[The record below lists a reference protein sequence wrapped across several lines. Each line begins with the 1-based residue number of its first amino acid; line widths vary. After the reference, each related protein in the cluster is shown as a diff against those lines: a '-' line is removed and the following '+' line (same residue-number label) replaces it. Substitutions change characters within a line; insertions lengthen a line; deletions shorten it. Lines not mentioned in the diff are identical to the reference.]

1 MQITEIAAQIL
12 ARAEDR
18 AEIAAQNITNA
29 STPGYRRRVSFS
41 EMMAPVEAQAGAPR
55 RPVRIGA
62 AADFSAGQLTETG
75 SPTDLAIGG
84 RGFFAV
90 RGEDAILYTRQGQ
103 FRRDEDGRLVTA
115 SGLALQSVD
124 GGDVVVGSAPFQVAL
139 DGTVTRSGEPLA
151 RIALVDFEDRAL
163 LAADEG
169 GAFSAGDAAPVAVA
183 APAIRQGML
192 ESSNVNM
199 GDEMVAMMEA
209 VRRAET
215 GQRLVT
221 TYDDL
226 MGRMLNLFGG
236 N

>member
-41 EMMAPVEAQAGAPR
+41 EMMAPAQQASVARHG
-55 RPVRIGA
+55 PVRSGA
-62 AADFSAGQLTETG
+62 AADFTAGQLTETG
-75 SPTDLAIGG
+75 SPTDIAIGG
-84 RGFFAV
+84 QGFFAV
-90 RGEDAILYTRQGQ
+90 RGGEAILYTRQGQ
-103 FRRDEDGRLVTA
+103 FRRDGEGRLVTA
-115 SGLALQSVD
+115 QGLVLQTVE
-124 GGDVVVGSAPFQVAL
+124 GGDLVVGSAPFEIAV
-139 DGTVTRSGEPLA
+139 DGTVTRNGEPLA

-163 LAADEG
+163 LAANEG
-169 GAFSAGDAAPVAVA
+169 GAFSAGEAAPIAVA
-183 APAIRQGML
+183 RPAIRQGML

-226 MGRMLNLFGG
+226 MGRALNLFGG